1 MTRLATLTA
10 LCAFALTP
18 SIFAQAPK
26 GQSVPADNTK
36 INQRDRNTGIPT
48 ADQQKGSRSD
58 AEITRQVRRS
68 ITDDK
73 SLSTYAKNVKVITKD
88 GNVTLRGPVRS
99 EDERKAIEAKANEVA
114 GATHVKNELQVA
126 AKPAKQ
132 KSTSTNKDNRS

>member
-10 LCAFALTP
+10 ICVFALTP

-36 INQRDRNTGIPT
+36 INQRDRNTETPT

-99 EDERKAIEAKANEVA
+99 EEEKKSIGSKADSIA
-114 GATHVKNELQVA
+114 GADHVKNELEVA
-126 AKPAKQ
+126 ARPTK
-132 KSTSTNKDNRS
+132 